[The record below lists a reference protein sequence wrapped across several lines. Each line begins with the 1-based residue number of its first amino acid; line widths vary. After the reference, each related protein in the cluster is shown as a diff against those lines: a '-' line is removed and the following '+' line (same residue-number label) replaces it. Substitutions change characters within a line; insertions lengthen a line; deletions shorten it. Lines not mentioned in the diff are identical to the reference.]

1 MSQESPTPEELR
13 NLARVPQPQQT
24 FLTDEEFD
32 PELAHQPRAISGH
45 PVVKLVVVAGSLLPI
60 FVFAGMFLG
69 SKRSTQDGNQ
79 TNQAAVSPSPS
90 PTMDKPQT
98 DQREKLGQVEAQLAL
113 EKQRIELER
122 MRKAPSTTTK
132 QPLQKPLTVA
142 AAPPRSIVSSP
153 PVSPPSYTPPQP
165 IPRIITPPTTVAAMP
180 QPAKPVNHVASTPIQ
195 KTPEWSKPRSI
206 RKLEPPVDL
215 ASVKSLETAE
225 GIQPEAAVVIGRGK
239 ALQLMTT
246 GTTAEGTLQTP
257 IVINQFAEST
267 KREPLNSTEQV
278 EVVLSEPLQA
288 SDRSVA
294 LPAGTHVTAQVNS
307 VSDNGLV
314 KLDAISAVVSHNE
327 QQTEIALP
335 KGAIQIRGQSGEP
348 LLAERRDDKRAKLA
362 AKDTEIAALNA
373 VQRVSGLYNRTD
385 SDVIVNN
392 SNIITSSRR
401 SRPNVVAGVLQGVTE
416 SLLQQAAQRN
426 ERAIAELQ
434 KRPDL
439 YYVKAGIP
447 VEVYVSRAVQ
457 MPRELSQDLRQRPLL
472 PTDIKRLRGIESE
485 GELDL
490 LNVVQDETFLTN

>member
-45 PVVKLVVVAGSLLPI
+45 PVVKLAVVAGSLLPI

-98 DQREKLGQVEAQLAL
+98 DQREKLGQAEAQLAL

-122 MRKAPSTTTK
+122 MRKAPSTTK
-132 QPLQKPLTVA
+132 QPLQKPVTVA
-142 AAPPRSIVSSP
+142 AAPPRSIASPP

-165 IPRIITPPTTVAAMP
+165 IPRIITPPTTAATMP
-180 QPAKPVNHVASTPIQ
+180 QPAKPVNHVAATPIQ
-195 KTPEWSKPRSI
+195 KTPEWSKPRPI

-215 ASVKSLETAE
+215 ASIRSLETAE
-225 GIQPEAAVVIGRGK
+225 GIQPEVAVVIARGK
-239 ALQLMTT
+239 ALRLMTT
-246 GTTAEGTLQTP
+246 GTTAEGMLQTP
-257 IVINQFAEST
+257 IVINQFAESS
-267 KREPLNSTEQV
+267 KREQLNSTEQV

-307 VSDNGLV
+307 VSDNGLI

-362 AKDTEIAALNA
+362 AKDTEMAALNA

-385 SDVIVNN
+385 SDVIINN
-392 SNIITSSRR
+392 SNIVTSSRR

-447 VEVYVSRAVQ
+447 VEIYVSRAVQ
-457 MPRELSQDLRQRPLL
+457 MPRELSQDLKQKPLL
-472 PTDIKRLRGIESE
+472 PNDIKRLRGIESE
-485 GELDL
+485 GEPDL
-490 LNVVQDETFLTN
+490 LNVGQDETSLTN